1 MNPIIGLWHRLTHYR
16 ADPRPIPPRGR
27 RRALVLTISAL
38 LVATLALI
46 VLVSEL
52 FLVLAVLLG
61 GPLAIWFGRRAT
73 RNMTIARDAPLD
85 EWQRDQV
92 MRAYRTS
99 YLIISGVALLV
110 GVVLANLDLNINPDL
125 GPVDFSRV
133 AGVLF
138 VLGVYAVPWIPVA
151 VLGWR
156 LPDEEADVPDDL
168 AVKP

>member
-1 MNPIIGLWHRLTHYR
+1 MNLLVRAWHQLTHYR

-27 RRALVLTISAL
+27 RRAIVLTISAL
-38 LVATLALI
+38 LVATLVLVA
-46 VLVSEL
+46 LVSEL
-52 FLVLAVLLG
+52 FLVLAVLVG
-61 GPLAIWFGRRAT
+61 SPLAIWFGRSAT

-156 LPDEEADVPDDL
+156 LPDEEVEISGDV